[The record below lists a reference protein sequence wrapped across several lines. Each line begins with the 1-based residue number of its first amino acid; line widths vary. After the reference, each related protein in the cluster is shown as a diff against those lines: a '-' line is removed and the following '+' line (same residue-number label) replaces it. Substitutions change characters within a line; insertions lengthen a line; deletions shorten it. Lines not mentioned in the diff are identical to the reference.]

1 MCGQI
6 VRKAKSGLIVI
17 VMEHCDGRIVQ
28 MCVPPPAPPPYYYY
42 YYFFFLVL

>member
-28 MCVPPPAPPPYYYY
+28 MCVPPPYYY